1 MATKKTTKG
10 RSKKRP
16 DYAKFAFIVVLC
28 FLSGAFSYGVLDLI
42 FSKKQNLAEVS
53 ISQEKVQNLP
63 NSQNKNEKTKQIS
76 QKPKQNDIKNEANLT
91 FLTSNIPNLQNKPLN
106 SENQA
111 LNLEPKQEENSNTTL
126 PIKPPF
132 DGKKPKLAIIMD
144 DISEAGQIAKIK
156 KLPVAVTP
164 SIFPPSAKNPH
175 TPNLSKGFESFSI
188 HLPLE
193 ALNYTDNLKTI
204 KTNASYEE
212 IEQAVAKLRKDFPN
226 AKFINNHT
234 GSKFT
239 GDENAMNLLI
249 RALFR
254 YDFYFVDSRTIGKTA
269 VKGVVGRYRMRY
281 AYRDIFLDNIDS
293 VAEVRIKLKEAVQIA
308 KKKGYAIAIGH
319 PKNATFGALAN
330 SSDILDEVEVVY
342 LDEIYEYYK

>member
-16 DYAKFAFIVVLC
+16 DYAKIAFIVVLC

-53 ISQEKVQNLP
+53 IPQEKVQNLP

-91 FLTSNIPNLQNKPLN
+91 FLTSNIPNL
-106 SENQA
+106 ENQA
-111 LNLEPKQEENSNTTL
+111 LNLEPKQEEISNTTL

-132 DGKKPKLAIIMD
+132 DGTKPKLAIIMD
-144 DISEAGQIAKIK
+144 DIIEAGQIAKIK
-156 KLPVAVTP
+156 KLPIAVTP
-164 SIFPPSAKNPH
+164 SIFPPNAKNQN
-175 TPNLSKGFESFSI
+175 TPSLSNGFKSFSI

-193 ALNYTDNLKTI
+193 ALNYTDELKTI
-204 KTNASYEE
+204 KTDATYEE
-212 IEQAVAKLRKDFPN
+212 IERSVAKLRNDFPN

-269 VKGVVGRYRMRY
+269 VKSVVERYHMRY

-293 VAEVRIKLKEAVQIA
+293 VTEVRIKLKEAVQVA

-319 PKNATFGALAN
+319 PKKATFQALAN
-330 SSDILDEVEVVY
+330 SSDILGEVEVVY
-342 LDEIYEYYK
+342 LDEIYGYYK

>member
-42 FSKKQNLAEVS
+42 FSKKQNLVEVS
-53 ISQEKVQNLP
+53 IPQERVQNLP

-91 FLTSNIPNLQNKPLN
+91 FLTSNIPNL
-106 SENQA
+106 ENHA
-111 LNLEPKQEENSNTTL
+111 LNLEPKQEEILNTTL

-144 DISEAGQIAKIK
+144 DISEAGQVAKIK

-164 SIFPPSAKNPH
+164 SIFPPNAKNPH
-175 TPNLSKGFESFSI
+175 TPNLSKGFKSFSI

-212 IEQAVAKLRKDFPN
+212 IEQAVVKLRKDFPN

-239 GDENAMNLLI
+239 GDANAMNLLI

-269 VKGVVGRYRMRY
+269 VGGAVRKFNMRY

-330 SSDILDEVEVVY
+330 SGDILDEVEVVY

>member
-42 FSKKQNLAEVS
+42 FSKKQNLAEVL
-53 ISQEKVQNLP
+53 IPQEKVQNLP

-76 QKPKQNDIKNEANLT
+76 QKPKQNDIKNETNLT
-91 FLTSNIPNLQNKPLN
+91 FLTSNIPNL
-106 SENQA
+106 ENHA
-111 LNLEPKQEENSNTTL
+111 LNLEPKQEEISNTTL
-126 PIKPPF
+126 PVKPPF

-175 TPNLSKGFESFSI
+175 TPNLSKGFKSFSI

-239 GDENAMNLLI
+239 ANENAMNLLI

-269 VKGVVGRYRMRY
+269 VKGVVGRYHMRY
-281 AYRDIFLDNIDS
+281 AYRDIFLDNINS